1 MLRTSKLEKIIRI
14 AKNLTSKLAFVND
27 ITERGVKLI
36 EEYNKVLANDELH
49 THTQTQTDIR
59 THTHTHSP
67 SARSK
72 LFFQIE

>member
-27 ITERGVKLI
+27 IAERGVKLI
-36 EEYNKVLANDELH
+36 EEYNKVLANDELN
-49 THTQTQTDIR
+49 THTQTDIR

-67 SARSK
+67 SAKSK
-72 LFFQIE
+72 LFFQI